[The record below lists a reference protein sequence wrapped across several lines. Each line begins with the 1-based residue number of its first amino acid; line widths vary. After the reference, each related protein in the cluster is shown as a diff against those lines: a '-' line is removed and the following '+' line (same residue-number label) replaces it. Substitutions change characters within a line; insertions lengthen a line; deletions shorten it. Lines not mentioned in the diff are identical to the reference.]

1 MQCLEKA
8 QNESVVKQFPRFSDA
23 WSLVKTL
30 KPDYSIYCLRPQ
42 ILADTAKRFIDLFPG
57 KVMYAVKCN
66 PHPLVLDALCKGGI
80 NRFDVASASEVAQI
94 GDTYPNAQ
102 IYFMHPVK
110 SRLAIRTA
118 YWDYGVRH
126 FAVDHYNELK
136 KILEETGGKDLTIVV
151 RIKTPPSEGS
161 LYHLAK
167 KFGAETLAAANL
179 IQQVAKIGCKVGITF
194 HVGSQCI
201 EPQAYS
207 QALDMVGEVIE
218 MAGIAPVCIDV
229 GGGFPV
235 AYPGK
240 DIPPL
245 EDYMAE
251 IERGLERINPSPE
264 VEIFAE
270 PGRALVAAGC
280 SLLTHVQ
287 LRKEEQ
293 LFIND
298 GVYGAMSELLDSK
311 NTLLTKVVRLDGSI
325 SKEVKEFSVCGV
337 TCDSTDMLPSPL
349 CLPVDVK
356 EGDWLEIDCVGAYSN
371 ALSTN
376 FNGFRSDAFAIL
388 DNAPPSLVEQSEQV
402 LVGAS
407 K

>member
-1 MQCLEKA
+1 MQCLETA
-8 QNESVVKQFPRFSDA
+8 QNGSLLKQFPRFSDA
-23 WSLVKTL
+23 LSLVETL

-42 ILADTAKRFIDLFPG
+42 ILADTAKRFIELFPG

-66 PHPLVLDALCKGGI
+66 PHPLVLDALCQGGI

-110 SRLAIRTA
+110 SRPAIRMA
-118 YWDYGVRH
+118 YWEYGVRH
-126 FAVDHYNELK
+126 FAVDHYNELQ

-167 KFGAETLAAANL
+167 KFGAETVAAANL
-179 IQQVAKIGCKVGITF
+179 MQQAAKVGCKVGITF

-207 QALDMVGEVIE
+207 KALDMVGEVMEIS
-218 MAGIAPVCIDV
+218 GIQPVCIDV

-235 AYPGK
+235 AYPGI

-245 EDYMAE
+245 EDYMTE
-251 IERGLERINPSPE
+251 IERGLERVNPTPE

-287 LRKEEQ
+287 LRKQEQ

-298 GVYGAMSELLDSK
+298 GVYGALSELLDSK
-311 NTLLTKVVRLDGSI
+311 NSLLTKVVRLDGSV

-356 EGDWLEIDCVGAYSN
+356 EGDWLEIDHVGAYSN
-371 ALSTN
+371 ALSTK
-376 FNGFRSDAFAIL
+376 FNGFCSDAFAIL
-388 DNAPPSLVEQSEQV
+388 DNAPPSLVEQSQQV
-402 LVGAS
+402 LVAATN
-407 K
+407 